1 MTGTEHLIH
10 RYLRSSK
17 RFPHVWCSGCGIG
30 ILLGA
35 LVRAIDNNGYS
46 KDEIVLISGIG
57 CSGRLPV
64 YLDLNTLHTTHGRA
78 LTFATGIKLAKPK
91 LKVIAVMGDG
101 DASSIGGNHLIH
113 SARRNIDITAII
125 INNQIYGMTG
135 GQSSPTTPFGM
146 RTASSPFG
154 HLEHPFDISKLV
166 EAAGAPF
173 VARSTVY
180 HARVLEKLIGK
191 AIARSGFSVVEV
203 MSPCVTHFGRWS
215 GAGSAVQMMQWQR
228 DNAVSIER
236 ARGMSPEDLA
246 GKVVTGILVDVEKP
260 TFHEEHERIS
270 REMKQQ

>member
-1 MTGTEHLIH
+1 MTRPEHLIH

-17 RFPHVWCSGCGIG
+17 RFPHVWCPGCGIG

-35 LVRAIDNNGYS
+35 LVRAIDSNGYS
-46 KDEIVLISGIG
+46 KDDIVLISGIG

-64 YLDLNTLHTTHGRA
+64 YLDFNTLHTTHGRA
-78 LTFATGIKLAKPK
+78 LTFATGIKLAKPN

-101 DASSIGGNHLIH
+101 DAASIGGNHLIH

-135 GQSSPTTPFGM
+135 GQASPTTPFGLH
-146 RTASSPFG
+146 TASTPFG
-154 HLEHPFDISKLV
+154 HLEHPFDISRLV

-180 HARVLEKLIGK
+180 HARLLEHIIGK
-191 AIARSGFSVVEV
+191 AIAKSGFSVVEV

-215 GAGSAVQMMQWQR
+215 GMSSAVAMMQSQKDNTVQIDKAR
-228 DNAVSIER
+228 DMTSEQ
-236 ARGMSPEDLA
+236 LQ
-246 GKVVTGILVDVEKP
+246 GKIITGVLVDIEKP
-260 TFHEEHERIS
+260 TFHEEHARVS
-270 REMKQQ
+270 REIR